1 MKIFTKYFTRV
12 WWMTIF
18 EDQKTGGVIMGK
30 DDYDGL
36 VKIIK
41 ELKDDVYELKK
52 KVSNLEVLVGVG

>member
-1 MKIFTKYFTRV
+1 
-12 WWMTIF
+12 MTIF